1 MSIYGTIE
9 INNLRLRAYHGVLEQ
24 ERKVGNEFEISLKM
38 EVEMEMALKNDDLD
52 KTVNYADV
60 IDLVKHEMDIPSQ
73 LLENVAWR
81 IATAP
86 RERYTSLRSVTVKVA
101 KLTPP
106 VQALLNSVAVEVT
119 V

>member
-1 MSIYGTIE
+1 
-9 INNLRLRAYHGVLEQ
+9 
-24 ERKVGNEFEISLKM
+24 
-38 EVEMEMALKNDDLD
+38 MEMALKNDDLD

-81 IATAP
+81 IATAA